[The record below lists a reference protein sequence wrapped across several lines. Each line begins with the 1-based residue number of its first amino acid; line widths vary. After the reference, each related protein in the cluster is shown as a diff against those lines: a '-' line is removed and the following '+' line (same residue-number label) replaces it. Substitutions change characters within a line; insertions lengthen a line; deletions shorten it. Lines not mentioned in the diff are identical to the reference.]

1 MKKDDTAYLHHILEC
16 IRRVEEDIEEGRE
29 RFMASHTLQDAVLRN
44 LQVIAESTQRLS
56 EAVKSTQPDIEW
68 QKIAAFRNILVHDYL
83 GIDLETVCDITKSD
97 VSELREAVEAML
109 GASQGK

>member
-16 IRRVEEDIEEGRE
+16 IRRIEEDIEEGRE

-68 QKIAAFRNILVHDYL
+68 QKMVDFDNRLRHAYHATDVNIVW
-83 GIDLETVCDITKSD
+83 DIVRSHLPPLKSF
-97 VSELREAVEAML
+97 VERRIH
-109 GASQGK
+109 GTSR